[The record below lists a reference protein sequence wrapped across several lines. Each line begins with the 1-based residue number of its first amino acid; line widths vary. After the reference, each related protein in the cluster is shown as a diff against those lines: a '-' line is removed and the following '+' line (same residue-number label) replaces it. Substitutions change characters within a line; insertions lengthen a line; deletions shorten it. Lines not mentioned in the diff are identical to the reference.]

1 MLLFV
6 NILLFLIALMLIVP
20 RYKNPRV
27 IPNLLS
33 KEECEYI
40 ISKATPNLSI
50 STVSR
55 GKSINLKVRKS
66 ETAWLGFEDDKI
78 KDIVMKCLKY
88 VNINNTHYCERLQV
102 LRYEKGGMYKVH
114 QDAEIDDVNK
124 RKYTFIL
131 ALNEGYE
138 GGETNFPVLKRSYKL
153 KMGDVLLFDTLDTWG
168 RIPEQAL
175 HSGEPLK
182 GGEKWICNLWVHESK
197 YHP

>member
-20 RYKNPRV
+20 RYRNPRV

-50 STVSR
+50 STVSN
-55 GKSINLKVRKS
+55 GKAINLSVRKS
-66 ETAWLGFEDDKI
+66 ETAWLDFKDVKI
-78 KDIVMKCLKY
+78 NDIVMRCLKY
-88 VNINNTHYCERLQV
+88 VNINDPVYCEKLQV
-102 LRYEKGGMYKVH
+102 LRYEKGGMYKHH
-114 QDAEIDDVNK
+114 QDAELHDTNK
-124 RKYTFIL
+124 RKHTFIL

-138 GGETNFPVLKRSYKL
+138 GGETDFPVLKRSYKL

-168 RIPEQAL
+168 RIPHQAL

-182 GGEKWICNLWVHESK
+182 GGEKWIANLWVHESK
-197 YHP
+197 IHP